1 MLFAAGRWVWPADSA
16 MWTPAIVYERSPSS
30 ASNPSHWS
38 SPVADRPTQPGMSLI
53 EGRGASR
60 GLPPPTDDNCP
71 LRHRRVNL
79 YIGLVTPCE
88 GTPSFP
94 RRREPRIPAPRRR
107 WEMERNGTKRNR
119 IKSSPLLAT
128 PDEAH
133 QGHNEVTVAPC
144 LRVNGEQ
151 RGHAGLVSCLAAR
164 SESGQIGPNRPTV
177 WGVSTPD
184 HS

>member
-1 MLFAAGRWVWPADSA
+1 MIHAHLGSSSYVGARIASPLVSLLRPAS
-16 MWTPAIVYERSPSS
+16 
-30 ASNPSHWS
+30 
-38 SPVADRPTQPGMSLI
+38 
-53 EGRGASR
+53 
-60 GLPPPTDDNCP
+60 PPPTHPHPQPTTTAPCP
-71 LRHRRVNL
+71 TAAPTST
-79 YIGLVTPCE
+79 LVS
-88 GTPSFP
+88 SFP
-94 RRREPRIPAPRRR
+94 AKALRRSREGGNPRIPAPRRR